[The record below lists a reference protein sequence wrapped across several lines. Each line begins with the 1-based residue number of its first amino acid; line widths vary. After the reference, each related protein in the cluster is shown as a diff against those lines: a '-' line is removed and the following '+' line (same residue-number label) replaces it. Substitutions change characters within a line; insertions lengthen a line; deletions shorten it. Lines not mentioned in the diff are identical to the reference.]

1 MVTTK
6 EPKSDVLSQIS
17 DLFADVSAIEQEA
30 KALLEKRQQML
41 QEISELAQQAASVN
55 LLETSDSEAPV
66 KKATIA
72 AGKKALPAKKKAT
85 ATAATG
91 TAKRGRKKADGGMTL
106 KEAISSVMSGA
117 PKEGYKV
124 GEIRDM
130 ISDKGLWSSNSE
142 NSSSQIQQALY
153 HMVKDGVL
161 IRDAESH
168 RYTNA
173 K

>member
-6 EPKSDVLSQIS
+6 AQKSDVLSQIS

-66 KKATIA
+66 KKAAIA

-85 ATAATG
+85 ATAG

-124 GEIRDM
+124 GEIRDL

-153 HMVKDGVL
+153 HMVKDGFLV
-161 IRDAESH
+161 RDAESH